1 MPETGST
8 FSPRKNEGK
17 HERAESTYVPLHQPI
32 FVAPPTSTSPPV
44 APFALSKKAHQELPL
59 FTSTTATDDLFSPLS
74 STSNSS
80 SSSYTRDDSKEK
92 RATPP
97 LLSPPLRRTGS
108 GSSFFPAL
116 RRHLTPQTNL
126 SRALILVG
134 LTLLYFLLHHRS
146 TVEASGPHPIP
157 SLIARAE
164 KAVTDAKTRRPTTL
178 RDAYEQYILLHDGRR
193 PPKGWDQWWFIT
205 EELEACEGEFEE
217 LYESLRPW
225 WGVRPSEIRERIEEV
240 ARSGAKG
247 LGRVRVKG
255 GTVVDWAEMVKEG
268 LPVGDGEVQLDGT
281 RVAVEQMLKELKERF
296 RVLLPDVDLIINTL
310 EEPRVI
316 LPGETRHALESLARK
331 KSTRPPQTEKATFRP
346 LGSTNAFSVI
356 RNACPPSS
364 LARTAALSPAPGV
377 SHRISHAYTSEFTSS
392 LGHFI
397 VDHNLERSSWCDQPD
412 LQDIYATFIN
422 PRELNFAEGLFPVFS
437 ISKLPGFADILIPS
451 AQEIE
456 RRNAFT
462 VEQEIPWYAKA
473 EKVHWR
479 GVASDGTEVGLN
491 WQGWPKS
498 RLVSKTNRP
507 SSWAHYETLL
517 LCDASNQSLT
527 AILPS
532 SSLNSAFA
540 DIAFLKPAPDAPQL
554 LEPSFRFVDEGS
566 AGSPY
571 HFKAILDLDYDP
583 SHFLPAMASSSAVIL
598 SRFRQTAL
606 EHTLRP
612 WFHYVPLSLRLS
624 EFYSLLAYFYS
635 PRATFPLIADS
646 KRRFEG
652 GGRQVVRELGRASR
666 AVVHEEELKVVGS
679 RGAQWASKCARRED
693 GLVYLA
699 LVVLEWSRLMH
710 DGREEGLADFV
721 MSRGGR
727 S

>member
-8 FSPRKNEGK
+8 FSPRKNKGK

-44 APFALSKKAHQELPL
+44 APFALSKKAHQELP
-59 FTSTTATDDLFSPLS
+59 FSPLIKLHPGRFQGEA
-74 STSNSS
+74 
-80 SSSYTRDDSKEK
+80 RDAS
-92 RATPP
+92 

-178 RDAYEQYILLHDGRR
+178 RDAYEQYILLHDGDAHRR
-193 PPKGWDQWWFIT
+193 AGIR
-205 EELEACEGEFEE
+205 EFEE

-247 LGRVRVKG
+247 LGR
-255 GTVVDWAEMVKEG
+255 W
-268 LPVGDGEVQLDGT
+268 EVQLDGT